1 MNLVDPVLCAPVRM
15 KVWPLGRVAF
25 GPAALKERR
34 KPLRFVFLD
43 DPKAVYSIAI
53 AAQKKLLD
61 AMDYNA
67 ASA

>member
-1 MNLVDPVLCAPVRM
+1 
-15 KVWPLGRVAF
+15 VAF